1 MSNVEY
7 DIFKSKYKVE
17 YGSFYFYFSSEFNK
31 NRFEERI
38 NDFIINETN
47 KLKAK
52 FHVNIKLEMY
62 LAFVLYKRIEKRG
75 FRVEIIYD
83 NRRIPEDIIFFDSI
97 GM

>member
-7 DIFKSKYKVE
+7 DIFKSKYKVK
-17 YGSFYFYFSSEFNK
+17 YLNVYFYFSSEFNK
-31 NRFEERI
+31 NRFIERI
-38 NDFIINETN
+38 DDFIINETN

-52 FHVNIKLEMY
+52 FHVNIKFEMY

-75 FRVEIIYD
+75 FRVENLD
-83 NRRIPEDIIFFDSI
+83 NSRISEDIVFFDNI